1 MNPRRHRHDG
11 GADRSPETLSMVVV
25 DLQSDELAESVAVAA
40 RHAWSD
46 FVDPDVADAIAE
58 WHRRFIP
65 PAAPSRPVMME
76 RRKDTGHPEE
86 ILVTMRCRPP
96 VARDIAA
103 AVHVFSPDLR
113 RLRVDVSTLR
123 RGRRELTWDAVLRA
137 PIWRRRPAT
146 LRLWASPSSNV
157 SVLTLTPK
165 KPHKVARRGFIRAG
179 VRALHD
185 LSARIDAEA
194 EATASAAR
202 SH

>member
-1 MNPRRHRHDG
+1 MTPRRDRHDQG
-11 GADRSPETLSMVVV
+11 SDLESPTALPIVVV
-25 DLQSDELAESVAVAA
+25 DVVAEESVRAP
-40 RHAWSD
+40 RHGWTD
-46 FVDPDVADAIAE
+46 FVDPDVADTIAE

-65 PAAPSRPVMME
+65 PAATARPVTME

-96 VARDIAA
+96 VARDIATA
-103 AVHVFSPDLR
+103 SPVFSPDLR
-113 RLRVDVSTLR
+113 RLRVDVTTLR
-123 RGRRELTWDAVLRA
+123 RDRRELAWDAVIRA
-137 PIWRRRPAT
+137 PLWRRRPAT

-194 EATASAAR
+194 EASP
-202 SH
+202 